1 MGKRKILNKNN
12 SEFIA
17 TEILNDLTFKLYS
30 DIFEL
35 IATSQFEWLNIPK
48 SMNEDFLE
56 DCLYYNGMASLL
68 EHETLGKI
76 NTACV
81 QNGKL
86 NIYNLP
92 TNLNCFSFSFS
103 ENRKLYTGLK
113 NDDTSKDSC
122 ILVFNNRK
130 RENTFSTMELFSYRL
145 YNATRICDININ
157 AQKSPIIIS
166 GNDKNLLTLQNFY
179 AKYDGNEPV
188 IFVNKDIVSGNELS
202 TVDTDT
208 KFVAKE
214 IQEIKKEIFNE
225 ALTFLGINNINVEKK
240 ERLVSDEA
248 SSNNELVNFMLQS
261 RLIPRQKAAEQFNE
275 LFGTNIQVRVRS
287 DLNNIVKKALS
298 VISDFDEEMEGGTE
312 NGNNDNDTLR
322 NN

>member
-12 SEFIA
+12 SKFIE

-35 IATSQFEWLNIPK
+35 IATSQFEWLNLPK

-56 DCLYYNGMASLL
+56 DCLYFNGMASLL

-92 TNLNCFSFSFS
+92 TALNCFSFSFS
-103 ENRKLYTGLK
+103 ENRKLYTGFK
-113 NDDTSKDSC
+113 NDDTSKNSC
-122 ILVFNNRK
+122 IIVFNNRK
-130 RENTFSTMELFSYRL
+130 RENTFSTMELFAYRL

-157 AQKSPIIIS
+157 AQKSPIVIS
-166 GNDKNLLTLQNFY
+166 GNDKNLLTLQNLY

-208 KFVAKE
+208 KFVAKD

-261 RLIPRQKAAEQFNE
+261 RLIPRQKAVEQFNE

-298 VISDFDEEMEGGTE
+298 VISDFDEEMEGGTD
-312 NGNNDNDTLR
+312 NGNDDNDSLR
-322 NN
+322 DN